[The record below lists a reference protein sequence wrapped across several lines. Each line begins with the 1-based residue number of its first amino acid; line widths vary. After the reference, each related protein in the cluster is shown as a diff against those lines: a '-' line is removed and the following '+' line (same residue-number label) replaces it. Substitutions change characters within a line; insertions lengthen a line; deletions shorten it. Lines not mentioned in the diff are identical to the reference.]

1 MIIVVD
7 EMEILKYVLSIIF
20 LVLGFIINKIQDAYS
35 DLFFEYLCSAF
46 HGVDPKFPCDKI
58 FGLPD
63 FGELFLIVGIV
74 GLFFSVVIDLN
85 KKISVAY

>member
-1 MIIVVD
+1 
-7 EMEILKYVLSIIF
+7 
-20 LVLGFIINKIQDAYS
+20 
-35 DLFFEYLCSAF
+35 
-46 HGVDPKFPCDKI
+46 VDPKFPCDKI